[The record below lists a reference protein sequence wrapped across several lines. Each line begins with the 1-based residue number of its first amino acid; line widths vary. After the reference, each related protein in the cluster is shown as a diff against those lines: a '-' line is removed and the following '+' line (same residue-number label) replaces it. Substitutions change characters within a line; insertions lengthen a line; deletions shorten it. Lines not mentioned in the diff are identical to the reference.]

1 MTLRSVDI
9 GIKRRVKISSNNTS
23 AKTLRILSF
32 LFSVIIFFTIPYVH
46 ADEVDDYREHQK
58 QLVKIGNKFDEVD
71 NNIHQYL
78 TDLRSKKGVES
89 LVLIYHFD
97 QDVATF
103 STDVAALAD
112 EHFNS
117 FSLHAGAMEKYA
129 ELNGFDPFDK
139 NNLQAQYRA
148 SLAHLEEHIVWF
160 TSSEVVTNMSKR
172 QDAARHVLGTPDK
185 DNLVDLHKSAENA
198 FLSFAANSKAAN
210 AHQMWAVVQAIGV
223 KQFSTETGI
232 DLSKNSPEKQKQ
244 RYKERYAQLGETFD
258 PIIFNALPEGVE
270 YPHNY
275 NYFKSEITY
284 QSSGDD
290 LSAVQE
296 SRKIVNRNLF
306 SLHALVSENLQSEI
320 TQAISDY
327 QATMD
332 KFKTLAEVR
341 FGIENWQ
348 DLPMPTENW
357 LSLAQI
363 WSIEQYQL
371 MQRRFDAIQKM
382 ADPKA
387 DEDWFA
393 MNKKLGFK

>member
-9 GIKRRVKISSNNTS
+9 GIKRRIKITSNNTGV
-23 AKTLRILSF
+23 KTLRILSF
-32 LFSVIIFFTIPYVH
+32 LFSIIIFFTIPHVY

-78 TDLRSKKGVES
+78 TDLRSKEGMES

-97 QDVATF
+97 QEVATF
-103 STDVAALAD
+103 STDVAALAG

-129 ELNGFDPFDK
+129 QLNGFDPFDK

-148 SLAHLEEHIVWF
+148 SLAHLEEHIAWF
-160 TSSEVVTNMSKR
+160 TSPEVVANMSKR
-172 QDAARHVLGTPDK
+172 QGAARHVLGTPDK
-185 DNLVDLHKSAENA
+185 DNLVDLHKSAENV

-223 KQFSTETGI
+223 KRFSTATGI

-244 RYKERYAQLGETFD
+244 RYKKRYEQLGEAFD
-258 PIIFNALPEGVE
+258 PSIFNFPPEGVE

-275 NYFKSEITY
+275 SYFKSEITY
-284 QSSGDD
+284 PSSENY

-306 SLHALVSENLQSEI
+306 ALHALVSESLQSEI

-357 LSLAQI
+357 HSLAQI

-371 MQRRFDAIQKM
+371 MQHRFDAIQKM
-382 ADPKA
+382 ADPQA

-393 MNKKLGFK
+393 MNKMLGFK

>member
-1 MTLRSVDI
+1 MPPRSVDI
-9 GIKRRVKISSNNTS
+9 TSNNTS

-32 LFSVIIFFTIPYVH
+32 VFSIIIFFTLSPVH

-78 TDLRSKKGVES
+78 TDLQSKEGIES

-97 QDVATF
+97 QAVATF

-112 EHFNS
+112 EHYNNFA
-117 FSLHAGAMEKYA
+117 LHAGAMEKYA
-129 ELNGFDPFDK
+129 QLNGFDPFDK

-148 SLAHLEEHIVWF
+148 SLVHLEEHIVWF
-160 TSSEVVTNMSKR
+160 TSPEVVANMSKR
-172 QDAARHVLGTPDK
+172 QDAARHVLGSPDK
-185 DNLVDLHKSAENA
+185 DNLVDLHKSAENV
-198 FLSFAANSKAAN
+198 FLSFVANSKAAN
-210 AHQMWAVVQAIGV
+210 AHQMWAVAQAIGV
-223 KQFSTETGI
+223 KQFSTATGI

-244 RYKERYAQLGETFD
+244 RYKKRYEQLGETFD
-258 PIIFNALPEGVE
+258 PIIFNSPPEGVE
-270 YPHNY
+270 YPYNY

-284 QSSGDD
+284 QRSDDD

-306 SLHALVSENLQSEI
+306 ALHALVSESLQGEI

-341 FGIENWQ
+341 FEIENWQ

-357 LSLAQI
+357 LPLAQR

-387 DEDWFA
+387 DEDWFT